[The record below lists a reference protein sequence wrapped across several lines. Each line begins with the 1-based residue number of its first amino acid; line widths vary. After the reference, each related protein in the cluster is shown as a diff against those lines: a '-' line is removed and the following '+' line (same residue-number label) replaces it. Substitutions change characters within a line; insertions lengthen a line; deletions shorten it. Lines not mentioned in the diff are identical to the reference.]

1 MVPPLASHFAV
12 LAEEPELCLLDIL
25 CRPTHTSVD
34 VGANLGIFSHALR
47 RLSSEVWAV
56 EPHPDLAARLR
67 RAFGSSV
74 HVEELALSD
83 REGEADLQ
91 VPSRAGAEVDT
102 RSSLETDANPGYDAR
117 SVPVTIERL
126 DTLPCGPIGFLKI
139 DVEGHELSVL
149 RGGQDRLRRERPR
162 LVVEIEERHRKNS
175 TVEAFTLMA
184 DLGYAGFFV
193 DGQTLRSADD
203 FDAAIHQQGGGAK
216 LPGQRRTARYINNFL
231 FIPEEEVSTLQPQ
244 LAQRVRTLS
253 LRGRISASLQLAL
266 RRA

>member
-47 RLSSEVWAV
+47 RLSAQVWAI
-56 EPHPDLAARLR
+56 EPHPELAARLR
-67 RAFGSSV
+67 RAFGDAV

-83 REGEADLQ
+83 REGEAELQ

-102 RSSLETDANPGYDAR
+102 RSSLEADANPGYDAR
-117 SVPVTIERL
+117 SVRVAIKRL

-139 DVEGHELSVL
+139 DVEGHELSDL
-149 RGGQDRLRRERPR
+149 RGGRERLKRERPR
-162 LVVEIEERHRKNS
+162 LVVEIEERHGENS
-175 TVEAFTLMA
+175 TALAFALMA

-193 DGQTLRSADD
+193 DGQALRSVDD
-203 FDAAIHQQGGGAK
+203 FEAAVHQHAGGAK

-231 FIPEEEVSTLQPQ
+231 FIPEEEVSTLRPQ
-244 LAQRVRTLS
+244 LEQRVRTLNF
-253 LRGRISASLQLAL
+253 RGRMNASLQLAL
-266 RRA
+266 GSV